1 MAASPGDKRH
11 CPSVVYYIAAS
22 VFQSSGRY
30 AKRIRFLKEAWPPVR
45 KLLRDLWDKEETKIA
60 LVLAVALVLSAL
72 FFCWDKSDQLIQ
84 PGGKLKGEAFRYDY
98 NW

>member
-1 MAASPGDKRH
+1 
-11 CPSVVYYIAAS
+11 
-22 VFQSSGRY
+22 
-30 AKRIRFLKEAWPPVR
+30 VR